1 MSHVLST
8 SSLRAQRS
16 SPESLCGKT
25 LDCFAA
31 LAMTEQGA
39 ASSSSNADSTCRHT
53 FASSRRVSPELCFVT
68 PPSCPRGRREGRVP
82 ASTRGPLRENGA
94 QGNRTAA
101 YRWCQSL
108 GLPSAMVGRLMPCS
122 PGSRVPAGL
131 PRPNEIHR
139 HRAGRRGCR
148 IRQGL
153 TVATTARTTRFCRT
167 HGPPFRRSFSSP
179 VDGAGN
185 LQTRRSL
192 AAPLVGTKP
201 WAHGEQSALPLAT
214 RTRTLPRP
222 PQAPAREH
230 DDHKI

>member
-1 MSHVLST
+1 M
-8 SSLRAQRS
+8 
-16 SPESLCGKT
+16 
-25 LDCFAA
+25 
-31 LAMTEQGA
+31 
-39 ASSSSNADSTCRHT
+39 HT
-53 FASSRRVSPELCFVT
+53 
-68 PPSCPRGRREGRVP
+68 
-82 ASTRGPLRENGA
+82 
-94 QGNRTAA
+94 QKNRTAA

-108 GLPSAMVGRLMPCS
+108 GLPCAMVGRLMPCS

-167 HGPPFRRSFSSP
+167 HGSPFRRSFSSP

-201 WAHGEQSALPLAT
+201 WVHAEQSALPLAT

-222 PQAPAREH
+222 PQAQLANVTTTRSPLKNEPGCATHTPKPNFGKVEYFSGSGLTGG
-230 DDHKI
+230 DTEEVP